1 LEAEE
6 PSRCFFGVTKMKCSK
21 LIDKLQQLEYEL
33 ADPDVLL
40 KIGNEYDG
48 EIEIRVEQDGAAKTV
63 VLN

>member
-1 LEAEE
+1 
-6 PSRCFFGVTKMKCSK
+6 
-21 LIDKLQQLEYEL
+21 L